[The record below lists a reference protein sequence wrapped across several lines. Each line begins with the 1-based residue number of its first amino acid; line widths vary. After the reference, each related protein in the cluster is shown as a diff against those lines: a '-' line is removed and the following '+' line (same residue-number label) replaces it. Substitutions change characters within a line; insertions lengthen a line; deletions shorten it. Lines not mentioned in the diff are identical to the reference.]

1 MNKNTLIWVGGG
13 LIGAY
18 FIFRAIQK
26 KKTDKATES
35 MRVIASKPVNLTKPV
50 RRPPN
55 MPIVERTGAVPIA
68 NIQPR

>member
-1 MNKNTLIWVGGG
+1 MKKALLVGGG

-18 FIFRAIQK
+18 LIFKAIQK

-35 MRVIASKPVNLTKPV
+35 MRIIASKPVNLTKPV

-55 MPIVERTGAVPIA
+55 MPIEERKGAVPILD
-68 NIQPR
+68 IQSAR